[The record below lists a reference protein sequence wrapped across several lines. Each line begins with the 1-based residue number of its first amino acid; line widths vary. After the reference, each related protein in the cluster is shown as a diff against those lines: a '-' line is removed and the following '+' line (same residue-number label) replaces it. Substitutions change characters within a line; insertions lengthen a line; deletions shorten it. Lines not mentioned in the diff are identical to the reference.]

1 MKNPKEGLV
10 ALVDPAP
17 ITLGQIALL
26 DLYGSPLLKGE
37 IGDLNACIFSL
48 WLLSM
53 PLDLAVQEAHFP
65 DKAIVWAETLDAE
78 TYNRR
83 LTAALDGI
91 AAFFHILPRPENGDG
106 LKKNGRARRQRR
118 HPRARGSTLP
128 RLRLDAPPR
137 ARGDPGGPGG
147 ARLPRLCAGSGRP
160 EDRNAARGR
169 AGVRALGQE
178 GIANGDELRLE
189 VGG

>member
-1 MKNPKEGLV
+1 MKNPKEGLA

-48 WLLSM
+48 WILSM

-65 DKAIVWAETLDAE
+65 DKAIVWAETLDTE

-106 LKKNGRARRQRR
+106 LKKKRAGASATATSPSSRKRSAASTAGRSATCSRRSRR
-118 HPRARGSTLP
+118 SRRGSSTAST
-128 RLRLDAPPR
+128 RRER
-137 ARGDPGGPGG
+137 
-147 ARLPRLCAGSGRP
+147 
-160 EDRNAARGR
+160 
-169 AGVRALGQE
+169 
-178 GIANGDELRLE
+178 E
-189 VGG
+189 V